1 MHVASC
7 PIPAEEAGVTAA
19 TVKGRGA
26 GFRLVT
32 DYQARGDQPAA
43 IAELVKGIEGGR
55 RFQTLMG
62 VTGSGKTFTMA
73 NVLARVQQPTLVI
86 APNKTLAAQLYA
98 EFRELF
104 PANAVAYFVSYY
116 DYYQPEAYLPATGTY
131 IEKETITN
139 DEIDRMRHAATQALR
154 TRRDVVIVASVS
166 CIFGLGPPPSYFQL
180 AVTVRPG
187 QQADREELLDRLVAA
202 HYRRTD
208 ADLQRGM
215 FRARGDIVELLP
227 SSEGDRAVRV
237 ELAGDVIERV
247 LEVDPLDGTEL
258 RALDLATVFPATHYA
273 THEHQR
279 AAALTTIEEELQ
291 GRLAEL
297 RAAGKLVEADRLA
310 RRTNHDLQMLA
321 SFGFCP
327 GIENYSRHLSGRA
340 PGERPT
346 CLLDYFPGDFLVFI
360 DESHQTIPQIAAMY
374 HGDRARKETLVEHG
388 FRLPSALDNRPLKFH
403 EFEDHLRHVIFV
415 SATPG
420 EYELRRSRG
429 EVVEQIN
436 RPTGLLDP
444 VIEVRPADRQVD
456 DLLQQVHRRAA
467 MGERTLVTCLT
478 KLMAEEL
485 ANYYSDLGV
494 RCRYLHSDIETI
506 ERMDIVRDLR
516 LGRFDALIGINLL
529 REGLDIPEASLV
541 AILDADK
548 ESFLR
553 SRVSLIQTI
562 GRVSRNLHGTAI
574 LYANTLTGSIRAAI
588 EETHRRRG
596 IQERYNR
603 ENGITPADVHANV
616 RDPFAHRYDAAVGA
630 APLTDD
636 RTGELVPPG
645 ELDREI
651 LECTARMR
659 EAARALEFEEAARW
673 RDRLLLLQK
682 MHLGL
687 EFPARRLLDRLPAP
701 SSSHGRRRRAG

>member
-1 MHVASC
+1 MHPANC
-7 PIPAEEAGVTAA
+7 PTGEAGVTAA
-19 TVKGRGA
+19 TAMESVTE
-26 GFRLVT
+26 FRLVT
-32 DYQARGDQPAA
+32 DYKAKGDQPAA
-43 IAELVKGIEGGR
+43 IAELVKGIECGR

-73 NVLARVQQPTLVI
+73 NVVARVQQPTLVI

-104 PANAVAYFVSYY
+104 PASAVGYFVSYY

-154 TRRDVVIVASVS
+154 TRRDVIIVASVS

-187 QQADREELLDRLVAA
+187 QQADRDELLARLVAA
-202 HYRRTD
+202 QYRRTD

-215 FRARGDIVELLP
+215 FRARGDIVEVLP
-227 SSEGDRAVRV
+227 SSEEDRAVRV
-237 ELAGDVIERV
+237 ELSGDVVERV
-247 LEVDPLDGTEL
+247 LEVDPLDGTDLSAL
-258 RALDLATVFPATHYA
+258 RLATIFPATHYA
-273 THEHQR
+273 ADEHQR
-279 AAALTTIEEELQ
+279 AAALTTIEEELH

-297 RAAGKLVEADRLA
+297 RAAGRLLEADRLA

-346 CLLDYFPGDFLVFI
+346 CLLDYFSGGFLLFI
-360 DESHQTIPQIAAMY
+360 DESHQTIPQIAGMY

-388 FRLPSALDNRPLKFH
+388 FRLPSALDNRPLKFR
-403 EFEDHLRHVIFV
+403 EFEDHLRHVVFV

-420 EYELRRSRG
+420 EYELRRCRG

-444 VIEVRPADRQVD
+444 VIEVRPANRQVD
-456 DLLQQVHRRAA
+456 DLLEHIRQRAA
-467 MGERTLVTCLT
+467 AGERTLVTCLT

-485 ANYYSDLGV
+485 ADYYTDLGI

-506 ERMDIVRDLR
+506 ERTDIVRDLR

-574 LYANTLTGSIRAAI
+574 LYASTLTDSIRAAI
-588 EETHRRRG
+588 EETRRRRG

-630 APLTDD
+630 AELTGD
-636 RTGELVPPG
+636 RAGELVSPG
-645 ELDREI
+645 ELDQEI
-651 LECTARMR
+651 TECTTRMR
-659 EAARALEFEEAARW
+659 EAAQALEFEEAARW

-687 EFPARRLLDRLPAP
+687 EVPARRLLDRRPAP
-701 SSSHGRRRRAG
+701 SRSHGRRRRRAS

>member
-1 MHVASC
+1 
-7 PIPAEEAGVTAA
+7 VTAA
-19 TVKGRGA
+19 EKQQLGSGA
-26 GFRLVT
+26 GFRLIT

-43 IAELVKGIEGGR
+43 ISRLADGIERGR

-73 NVLARVQQPTLVI
+73 NVVARVQRPTLVI

-104 PANAVAYFVSYY
+104 PANAVHYFVSYY

-154 TRRDVVIVASVS
+154 TRRDVIIAASVS
-166 CIFGLGPPPSYFQL
+166 CIFGLGPPPAYFQL
-180 AVTVRPG
+180 AVTLRPG
-187 QQADREELLDRLVAA
+187 KEIDRDELLGRLVAA
-202 HYRRTD
+202 HYQRTD
-208 ADLQRGM
+208 ADLRRGS
-215 FRARGDIVELLP
+215 FRARGDVVEIFP
-227 SSEGDRAVRV
+227 SSEQDRAVRV

-247 LEVDPLDGTEL
+247 LEVDALDGSEL
-258 RALDLATVFPATHYA
+258 GTVEAATIFPATHYA
-273 THEHQR
+273 AGERQR
-279 AAALTTIEEELQ
+279 AAALATIEEELQ
-291 GRLAEL
+291 ERLAEL
-297 RAAGKLVEADRLA
+297 RTAGKLLEADRLA
-310 RRTNHDLQMLA
+310 RRTGQDLQMLA

-327 GIENYSRHLSGRA
+327 GIENYSRHLSGRVQ
-340 PGERPT
+340 GEPPT
-346 CLLDYFPGDFLVFI
+346 CLLDYFPRDFLVFI
-360 DESHQTIPQIAAMY
+360 DESHQTIPQLAGMY

-388 FRLPSALDNRPLKFH
+388 FRLPSALDNRPLMFR
-403 EFEDHLRHVIFV
+403 EFEGHLRRAVFV

-420 EYELRRSRG
+420 EYELRRCGG
-429 EVVEQIN
+429 ELVEQIN

-444 VIEVRPADRQVD
+444 VVEVRPAERQVD
-456 DLLQQVHRRAA
+456 DLLGHIRRRAA
-467 MGERTLVTCLT
+467 AGERTLVTCLT
-478 KLMAEEL
+478 KVMAEEL
-485 ANYYSDLGV
+485 ADYYNDLGA

-506 ERMDIVRDLR
+506 ERMDIVRGLR
-516 LGRFDALIGINLL
+516 LGEFDALIGINLL

-574 LYANTLTGSIRAAI
+574 LYAGTLTDSMRAAI
-588 EETHRRRG
+588 DETSRRRD

-603 ENGITPADVHANV
+603 SNGITPADVQTSV
-616 RDPFAHRYDAAVGA
+616 RDPFAHRYDGAVGA
-630 APLTDD
+630 APLTRD
-636 RTGELVPPG
+636 RTGGLVRPAELG
-645 ELDREI
+645 QEI
-651 LECTARMR
+651 TECTARMQA
-659 EAARALEFEEAARW
+659 AARALEFEEAARW
-673 RDRLLLLQK
+673 RDRLLLLQE

-687 EFPARRLLDRLPAP
+687 EIPSRRLLSRRPTP
-701 SSSHGRRRRAG
+701 PRSHGRRRHPG